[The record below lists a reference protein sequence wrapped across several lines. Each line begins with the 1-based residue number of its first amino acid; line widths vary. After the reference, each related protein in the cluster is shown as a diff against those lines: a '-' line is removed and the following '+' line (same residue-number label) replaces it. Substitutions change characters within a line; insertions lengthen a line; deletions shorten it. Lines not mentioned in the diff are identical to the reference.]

1 MFYNGVMEAIH
12 KLKDVAEHMALE
24 PAEELRRYPSG
35 GGAGTPGK
43 AAPCGLVVEEKP
55 RPGPKNKKQLL
66 EDVGVFHA
74 ALPGGKTV
82 PLLKT
87 LLTSACE
94 RNCHYCPFRAGR
106 NYKRVTFK
114 PEEMAQTFMD
124 MHRAGLVEGLF
135 LSSGIIR
142 GGQKTQDNLLD
153 TVSHPAREAPVS
165 RAISTL
171 RSCPA
176 PSASRCARR

>member
-1 MFYNGVMEAIH
+1 MEAIN
-12 KLKDVAEHMALE
+12 KLQDMAVHIDLE
-24 PAEELRRYPSG
+24 PAEELRRSP
-35 GGAGTPGK
+35 AGK
-43 AAPCGLVVEEKP
+43 VAPCGLVVEEKP
-55 RPGPKNKKQLL
+55 APRRKNKREKL
-66 EDVGVFHA
+66 EDLGVFHA

-114 PEEMAQTFMD
+114 PEEMAQTYMD

-135 LSSGIIR
+135 LSSGII
-142 GGQKTQDNLLD
+142 GGGVRTQDKLID
-153 TVSHPAREAPVS
+153 TVEITETP
-165 RAISTL
+165 L
-171 RSCPA
+171 
-176 PSASRCARR
+176 